1 MDSNQ
6 INIEYKVRKVGRW
19 EIEPNW
25 MGVWFQMNETETSDG
40 VIFMA
45 SKDFPTSVKNYCFTG
60 TLIILGIRILQNNS
74 YNYQQM

>member
-45 SKDFPTSVKNYCFTG
+45 SKDFPTSVKKLLFHRNAYYTWD
-60 TLIILGIRILQNNS
+60 TYIIHIIINKCN
-74 YNYQQM
+74 